1 MVGLVNFRT
10 NFYRDPNRYE
20 AKTRMV
26 CRGKPVKSWIRKS
39 SKHPVFYQLLGG
51 SRVWILVLFNFVF
64 FFPNLEFLNGNSIA
78 FQIISNCV
86 DRSDPLENYKKNLDG
101 PQVLQSQQNHI
112 FESFAAHPWSYKLAL
127 AGNNSF
133 SPSRWLGFFRD
144 TSRTLSQNKN
154 QGTP

>member
-1 MVGLVNFRT
+1 MPKQTCQKL
-10 NFYRDPNRYE
+10 DSKIL
-20 AKTRMV
+20 KT
-26 CRGKPVKSWIRKS
+26 
-39 SKHPVFYQLLGG
+39 
-51 SRVWILVLFNFVF
+51 SRVLSTSWWLKGLDSRAFQFWF